1 MLLDKISFH
10 IKSQTDAY
18 LVTRW
23 NFKIKITQSNK
34 FKLMLLLLL
43 PLLLL
48 LLQYFRL
55 FGAIIFFHFVYG
67 KIEFLFKTLYTC
79 TCILM

>member
-43 PLLLL
+43 PLLL
-48 LLQYFRL
+48 QYFRL

>member
-1 MLLDKISFH
+1 MLLAKISFH

-34 FKLMLLLLL
+34 FKLLLLLL
-43 PLLLL
+43 PLL

>member
-1 MLLDKISFH
+1 MLLAKISFH

-34 FKLMLLLLL
+34 FKLLLLLL
-43 PLLLL
+43 PL

-55 FGAIIFFHFVYG
+55 FGAIIFF
-67 KIEFLFKTLYTC
+67 TLCMVKLSFCLKHY
-79 TCILM
+79 IHVHAF

>member
-48 LLQYFRL
+48 QYFRL

>member
-1 MLLDKISFH
+1 MLLDEISFH

-18 LVTRW
+18 LITRW

-34 FKLMLLLLL
+34 FKLLLLLL
-43 PLLLL
+43 PL

-67 KIEFLFKTLYTC
+67 KIEFLFKTY
-79 TCILM
+79 IHVHAF

>member
-1 MLLDKISFH
+1 MLLAKNFFH
-10 IKSQTDAY
+10 IKNQTDAY

-34 FKLMLLLLL
+34 FKLLLLL
-43 PLLLL
+43 PPL

>member
-1 MLLDKISFH
+1 MLLAKISFH
-10 IKSQTDAY
+10 IKSQTAAY

-34 FKLMLLLLL
+34 FKLLLLLL
-43 PLLLL
+43 PLL

>member
-1 MLLDKISFH
+1 MLLAKNFFH
-10 IKSQTDAY
+10 IKNQTDAY

-23 NFKIKITQSNK
+23 NSKIKITQSNK
-34 FKLMLLLLL
+34 FKLLLLL
-43 PLLLL
+43 PPL

-67 KIEFLFKTLYTC
+67 KIEFLFKTLYTNVAHYY
-79 TCILM
+79 

>member
-1 MLLDKISFH
+1 MLLAKISFH

-34 FKLMLLLLL
+34 FKLLLLLL
-43 PLLLL
+43 PL

>member
-1 MLLDKISFH
+1 MLLAKISFH
-10 IKSQTDAY
+10 IKSPTDAY

-34 FKLMLLLLL
+34 LKLLLLLL
-43 PLLLL
+43 PL